1 MKRRDPA
8 AGQRGLVKFFA
19 MVERVGNRLPHP
31 MWIFVILT
39 VTTLLLSMV
48 FAQMGMSVT
57 YMEANS

>member
-48 FAQMGMSVT
+48 FAH
-57 YMEANS
+57 